1 MQDFGYRWAWLRAP
15 SAWPLCIAAV
25 LASGALVP
33 ATAQVTPVMADAS
46 FGPKVAARALSGTW
60 ASFDKAAG
68 KSTDMFGQQQTLTW
82 YMQLTPPIPLHWP
95 PDGSR
100 GVIYYAYAEYQTF
113 QMHGPSQSR
122 SAPWARVVL
131 RDGAVPEV
139 TLLSQTIGPAVTGE
153 GSRPLTSDLARRLS
167 DIHAQGEYAL
177 SSVASWTKLPD
188 LDNGETRNIRT
199 YFCQWTWDN
208 RVSDYAQARSPEFF
222 QWLACPEP
230 SSDNRGVVPET
241 YR

>member
-1 MQDFGYRWAWLRAP
+1 MRTSAKLRTPLDKRLAR
-15 SAWPLCIAAV
+15 PLCIAV
-25 LASGALVP
+25 LLTSFVP
-33 ATAQVTPVMADAS
+33 DPVTAQVTPATAAS
-46 FGPKVAARALSGTW
+46 SLRPEVAARALRDTW

-113 QMHGPSQSR
+113 QMHGPSLSR

-131 RDGAVPEV
+131 RDGGTPEV
-139 TLLSQTIGPAVTGE
+139 MLLSPTIGPAVSGE
-153 GSRPLTSDLARRLS
+153 GARPLTSDLARRLS
-167 DIHAQGEYAL
+167 DIHAQGEHAL
-177 SSVASWTKLPD
+177 PSVANWTKLPD
-188 LDNGETRNIRT
+188 LDNSETRDIRT

-208 RVSDYAQARSPEFF
+208 RVSDYARAQSAEFF
-222 QWLACPEP
+222 QWLACPQP
-230 SSDNRGVVPET
+230 SSDNRGIVPET